1 MDNVNQKIID
11 TQRVIN
17 YMAKFNIVS
26 RPKSEHVDWDA
37 FKRQDMKRYDP
48 MVEAAKPLLVLYTV
62 AIIIGL
68 ILGIICWIFD
78 IRI

>member
-1 MDNVNQKIID
+1 
-11 TQRVIN
+11 
-17 YMAKFNIVS
+17 
-26 RPKSEHVDWDA
+26 
-37 FKRQDMKRYDP
+37 

-68 ILGIICWIFD
+68 ILGIIGWIFD

>member
-1 MDNVNQKIID
+1 
-11 TQRVIN
+11 
-17 YMAKFNIVS
+17 
-26 RPKSEHVDWDA
+26 
-37 FKRQDMKRYDP
+37 MKRYDP
-48 MVEAAKPLLVLYTV
+48 MVEAAKPLFVLYIV

>member
-1 MDNVNQKIID
+1 
-11 TQRVIN
+11 
-17 YMAKFNIVS
+17 
-26 RPKSEHVDWDA
+26 
-37 FKRQDMKRYDP
+37 

-68 ILGIICWIFD
+68 ILGIIYWIFD

>member
-1 MDNVNQKIID
+1 
-11 TQRVIN
+11 
-17 YMAKFNIVS
+17 
-26 RPKSEHVDWDA
+26 
-37 FKRQDMKRYDP
+37 

>member
-1 MDNVNQKIID
+1 
-11 TQRVIN
+11 
-17 YMAKFNIVS
+17 
-26 RPKSEHVDWDA
+26 
-37 FKRQDMKRYDP
+37 MKRYDP

-62 AIIIGL
+62 TIIIGL

>member
-1 MDNVNQKIID
+1 
-11 TQRVIN
+11 
-17 YMAKFNIVS
+17 
-26 RPKSEHVDWDA
+26 
-37 FKRQDMKRYDP
+37 MKRYDP

-62 AIIIGL
+62 AIIIDL

>member
-1 MDNVNQKIID
+1 
-11 TQRVIN
+11 
-17 YMAKFNIVS
+17 
-26 RPKSEHVDWDA
+26 
-37 FKRQDMKRYDP
+37 MKRYDP
-48 MVEAAKPLLVLYTV
+48 MVEAAKSLFVLYIV

>member
-1 MDNVNQKIID
+1 
-11 TQRVIN
+11 
-17 YMAKFNIVS
+17 
-26 RPKSEHVDWDA
+26 
-37 FKRQDMKRYDP
+37 MKRYDP

-78 IRI
+78 IICWIFDIRI